1 MVAVGNQ
8 AGLSNQAELNNLT
21 EQASYLVVL
30 DMVGAIVP
38 LQEGDNLLVENN
50 SKIKYLLRRKIYIN
64 LYILIN
70 RRIGHCCGS
79 S

>member
-1 MVAVGNQ
+1 M
-8 AGLSNQAELNNLT
+8 
-21 EQASYLVVL
+21 L

-70 RRIGHCCGS
+70 RLIGHCCGS